1 MGSLTVETTR
11 YVDFYQVQD
20 QYGNYYK
27 QSHILSV
34 VDSSGKLTDAIVKE
48 SDLTAAQKSAMVAN
62 GIKFDNYGNA
72 YFETEN
78 LSRFLHYGVDS
89 NGTLYVFNYAGEKLR
104 VDSDGTLEP
113 PTPGDTFA
121 YGEKDSFLSQINA
134 TYDLNWNNV
143 TMNGLSLSR
152 VIMLVTI
159 IRAELIEQQLV
170 EQMEDLAARTAKLHS
185 SATAEQYILD
195 NYNNTINSSTTIAG
209 LYTYPDGSQVTN
221 LQTFLQNVLGINV
234 SFSGNWSQEKK
245 DEVIS
250 AIQSKQDELNT
261 ISQETSINIQSLINK
276 RDQAYLLGSNAIS
289 LFNSGHMNVARNV

>member
-11 YVDFYQVQD
+11 YIDFYQVQD
-20 QYGNYYK
+20 QYGHNYK

-34 VDSSGKLTDAIVKE
+34 IDSSGKLTDAVVKE
-48 SDLTAAQKSAMVAN
+48 ADLTAAQKSAMVAR
-62 GIKFDNYGNA
+62 GISFDNYGNA
-72 YFETEN
+72 YYTTDK

-89 NGTLYVFNYAGEKLR
+89 NGQLYAFNYAGEKLK
-104 VDSDGTLEP
+104 VNNDGTFAANGTLNP
-113 PTPGDTFA
+113 NTFRSA
-121 YGEKDSFLSQINA
+121 INA
-134 TYDLNWNNV
+134 TYDLDWNNV
-143 TMNGLSLSR
+143 KVNGLSLMR
-152 VIMLVTI
+152 VIMLVSI
-159 IRAELIEQQLV
+159 IRAELIEEQLV
-170 EQMEDLAARTAKLHS
+170 GQMEDLAARTAKLHS

-195 NYNNTINSSTTIAG
+195 NYDNTINSSTTIAG

-221 LQTFLQNVLGINV
+221 LQTFLQNILGISV
-234 SFSGNWSQEKK
+234 SFSGNWSKEKK

-276 RDQAYLLGSNAIS
+276 RDQAYLLGTNAIT